1 MPLVY
6 QPYAEAFFLWGDDPT
21 FHALP
26 ELSALA
32 ERDRRPFTELVTPGG
47 QETVHGVWLPLLAAV
62 KVLATVPAAKLAS
75 LPASVASWTL
85 ASKLSLELIARER
98 IVPTLKTL
106 PRGDGVGPA
115 DIEARWAAALSA
127 SDDAARLASIARS
140 MPPAAHAVALG
151 VKQVWSAAALV
162 RAFVD
167 AVVDAFVRASHGA
180 PSLPS
185 AAAPWDQRWRSALAG
200 PLRSF
205 AVNGFAERSVVQD
218 LVRWSEPAL
227 GEPDKLRACF
237 RLDLPVDEDGEV
249 VPDAPFVLR
258 FLLQSPDDP
267 SLLLTARE
275 VWDTPG
281 RTLEA
286 FGRAFRDPQES
297 LLAALGRAARIYPA
311 LRRSLSGRRPELLE
325 LDAAGAWA
333 FLGADAAALADAGF
347 GVILPADLTK
357 AGRRRLRMRMNVG
370 APTKVSGVVQKKSVM
385 SFDAV
390 AQVDWVGVVGDEKVT
405 LAEIEALAAQ
415 KAPLVRFRGAWIA
428 VDLAELEEL
437 RRRIAAGPTLIPART
452 ALQDA
457 LAGEVQDGSFTV
469 AVSAVGSFAD
479 LLDSLRSGGSSP
491 LPPPRGLRATLRP
504 YQARGLDWLVTLA
517 KLGLGGCLADDMGLG
532 KTIQL
537 LAFLLHR
544 LEQTPDDERPA
555 LLIVPTS
562 VLGNWEREV
571 ARFAPS
577 LTVVRQYGTGR
588 LKEANLFP
596 RRPGT
601 LVLTTYGHLRS
612 DAEMLENVDW
622 SVIALDE
629 AQNVKNSLSKV
640 TKAVRTLR
648 GSHRFALTGTPMEN
662 RLAELWSILEFANPG
677 FLGTTQSFGRKFAVP
692 IERHGHEQAAL
703 RLRKRV
709 APFVLRRVKTDPAIA
724 PDLPAKNEMK
734 VLCTLTREQVTL
746 YKAAVDD
753 AFKTI
758 EGSKDRD
765 DDLRS
770 VILRLLT
777 WTKQICNHPAQFLH
791 EPGPLPRRSGKLARL
806 TAMLE
811 EAIAA
816 GDKALVF
823 TQYKEMGQLIVTQLE
838 ATLEVEVIFL
848 HGATKKEDRDEL
860 VRRFQE
866 EPRGPRIFVITTKA
880 GGVGL
885 NLTAASHVFH
895 YDRWWNPAVEDQAT
909 DRAHRIGQTR
919 QVQVHK
925 LVCDGTVED
934 KIDTLLET
942 KRALAS
948 KVVMAGERWITDLGV
963 TELRELFTLDPR
975 VAARLTAA
983 S

>member
-6 QPYAEAFFLWGDDPT
+6 QPYAESLFLWGDDPT
-21 FHALP
+21 LRLLP
-26 ELSALA
+26 ELAQLA
-32 ERDRRPFTELVTPGG
+32 ERDERPFADLVTPAGR
-47 QETVHGVWLPLLAAV
+47 QSVHGVWLPLLAAASA
-62 KVLATVPAAKLAS
+62 LAVVPAGLLDS
-75 LPASVASWTL
+75 LPASVASWSL

-98 IVPTLKTL
+98 IVPTLRTSG
-106 PRGDGVGPA
+106 RGDAGPA

-127 SDDAARLASIARS
+127 SEDAARLASIARS

-151 VKQVWSAAALV
+151 VHQVWSAAALV

-167 AVVDAFVRASHGA
+167 AVVDAFVRSSHGA
-180 PSLPS
+180 PALPS

-205 AVNGFAERSVVQD
+205 AVNGFAERSVVED
-218 LVRWSEPAL
+218 LVRWSEPSL
-227 GEPDKLRACF
+227 GEQDKLRACF
-237 RLDLPVDEDGEV
+237 RLDLPVDSEGAV

-267 SLLLTARE
+267 SLLLTAGE

-297 LLAALGRAARIYPA
+297 LLAALGRAARVYPA
-311 LRRSLSGRRPELLE
+311 LRRALATRRPALLE

-357 AGRRRLRMRMNVG
+357 AGRRRMRMRMKVG
-370 APTKVSGVVQKKSVM
+370 GGARASGVVQKPSVL
-385 SFDAV
+385 SVNALL
-390 AQVDWVGVVGDEKVT
+390 QVEWEGVVGDETVT
-405 LAEIEALAAQ
+405 PEEIAALAEQ

-437 RRRIAAGPTLIPART
+437 RRRIAAGPTQIPVRKAV
-452 ALQDA
+452 QDA
-457 LAGEVQDGSFTV
+457 LGGEVLEGSWTV
-469 AVSAVGSFAD
+469 AVSAVGAFAG
-479 LLDSLRSGGSSP
+479 LLETLREGGSNA
-491 LPPPRGLRATLRP
+491 LPPPRGLCATLRP

-544 LEQTPDDERPA
+544 LEHVPEDGRPA

-577 LTVVRQYGTGR
+577 LTVVRQYGMGR
-588 LKEANLFP
+588 LREAVHFP
-596 RRPGT
+596 QRPGT

-612 DAEMLENVDW
+612 DAELLECVDW

-640 TKAVRTLR
+640 TRAVRGLR

-677 FLGTTQSFGRKFAVP
+677 FLGTPQTFGRKFAVP
-692 IERHGHEQAAL
+692 IERHGNEEAAT

-709 APFVLRRVKTDPAIA
+709 APFLMRRLKTDPAIV
-724 PDLPAKNEMK
+724 PDLPAKNETS
-734 VLCTLTREQVTL
+734 VVCTLTREQASL
-746 YKAAVDD
+746 YKAAVDE
-753 AFKTI
+753 AFKKI
-758 EGSKDRD
+758 EESGPGETRGVVLK
-765 DDLRS
+765 L
-770 VILRLLT
+770 IT

-791 EPGPLPRRSGKLARL
+791 ERGPLPRRSGKLARL

-811 EAIAA
+811 EAMAE

-823 TQYKEMGQLIVTQLE
+823 TQYKEMGDMLVEHLR
-838 ATLEVEVIFL
+838 AVVSVEVIFL
-848 HGATKKEDRDEL
+848 HGGLPKRERDEL

-866 EPRGPRIFVITTKA
+866 EPRGPRVFVLTTRA

-919 QVQVHK
+919 TVQVHK

-934 KIDTLLET
+934 KIDKLLEQ

-948 KVVMAGERWITDLGV
+948 KVVTPGERWIADLGV
-963 TELRELFTLDPR
+963 DELRELFTLDPR
-975 VAARLTAA
+975 IAAQLAA
-983 S
+983 VGS